1 MLDNDKTM
9 ASIKADD
16 EWLQFIMK
24 KVEAALLNLKH
35 SKLKNSPNKIP
46 Q

>member
-9 ASIKADD
+9 ASIEADK
-16 EWLQFIMK
+16 EWLEFIMK
-24 KVEAALLNLKH
+24 KIEVALLNLKH

>member
-16 EWLQFIMK
+16 EWLEFIMK
-24 KVEAALLNLKH
+24 KIEVALFDLKH
-35 SKLKNSPNKIP
+35 SKLENSPNKIP